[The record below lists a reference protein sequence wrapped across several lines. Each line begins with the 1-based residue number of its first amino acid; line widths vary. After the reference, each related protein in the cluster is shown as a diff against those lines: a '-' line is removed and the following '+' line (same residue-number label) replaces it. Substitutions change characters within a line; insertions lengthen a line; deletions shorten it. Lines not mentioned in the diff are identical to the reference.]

1 MIHVSSPAFLGR
13 EAKYVADVMAS
24 GWLTQGPYVERLEAA
39 VCDFTG
45 AAHAVGC
52 NSGTS
57 ALHLALLSIG
67 VGRKAGTVV
76 SPQDHVIVPALSYI
90 ATANAV
96 TYCGARITF
105 CDVDPRTWCL
115 DPINVREI
123 IERAST
129 TPQPVTGIIAAHLF
143 DAVCDMGALLDAATD
158 VPHPDQNVWIVED
171 AAQALGALYEGQH
184 VGKWAGSFSFYA
196 SKVIAAGEGGV
207 LTVEM
212 EEMRDRARL
221 YRGQG
226 ATSDRYEHSVVGYNY
241 RMPELSAAVA
251 LAQLET
257 YDKHLARR
265 DAIMRYY
272 REVLPMILPDV
283 DLQETAYGSTG
294 GRWICAVQLP
304 NGTDTEKVRGRMLEA
319 GVETRPFF
327 QPLHLT
333 GAYLAGHVMTQAPI
347 AEELGA
353 LGLML
358 PTHSSMKDEH
368 ADKVIMKLQEAL
380 R

>member
-1 MIHVSSPAFLGR
+1 MIHVSAPAFLGR
-13 EAKYVADVMAS
+13 EAEYAADVMAS

-39 VCDFTG
+39 ICDFTG
-45 AAHAVGC
+45 AAHAVAC

-67 VGRKAGTVV
+67 VGRKEGTVF
-76 SPQDHVIVPALSYI
+76 SPQDHVIVPAMSYI

-105 CDVDPRTWCL
+105 CDVDPKTWCL
-115 DPINVREI
+115 DPGCVRDI

-143 DAVCDMGALLDAATD
+143 DAVCDLEGLGNASWG
-158 VPHPDQNVWIVED
+158 PFPDPFIVED
-171 AAQALGALYEGQH
+171 AAQALGARYHGDH
-184 VGKWAGSFSFYA
+184 VGQWAGSFSFYA
-196 SKVIAAGEGGV
+196 SKTIAAGEGGMV
-207 LTVEM
+207 TMEM
-212 EEMRDRARL
+212 EEMRDQARL

-241 RMPELSAAVA
+241 RMTELSAAIA
-251 LAQLET
+251 LAQLED
-257 YDKHLARR
+257 YDKHLALRE
-265 DAIMRYY
+265 IILNYY
-272 REVLPMILPDV
+272 HEVLPTVLPDV
-283 DLQETAYGSTG
+283 QLQETADGSIG

-304 NGTDTEKVRGRMLEA
+304 NGTDVEKVRGRMYEA

-333 GAYLAGHVMTQAPI
+333 GAYLSGHAMTQAPI

-358 PTHSSMKDEH
+358 PTHASMKTEH
-368 ADKVIMKLQEAL
+368 ADKVIMKLQEAM